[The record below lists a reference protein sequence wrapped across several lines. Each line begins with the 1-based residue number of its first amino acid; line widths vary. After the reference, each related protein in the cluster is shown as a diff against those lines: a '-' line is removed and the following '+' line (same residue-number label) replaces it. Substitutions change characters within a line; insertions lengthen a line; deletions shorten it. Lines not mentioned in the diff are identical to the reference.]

1 MCNHPRDLSSNFIK
15 MGSGNADFDLHY
27 RLKKSKKEARTQK
40 TEVSSKME
48 SVRKNLKEV
57 KTAEDAIESNL
68 SAMCISGRNEY
79 SKGRSLWRPCYP
91 FRTLLKSLLEWN
103 AS

>member
-1 MCNHPRDLSSNFIK
+1 
-15 MGSGNADFDLHY
+15 
-27 RLKKSKKEARTQK
+27 
-40 TEVSSKME
+40 ME

-68 SAMCISGRNEY
+68 SAMCISGRNDY
-79 SKGRSLWRPCYP
+79 SKGRSLWGPCYP
-91 FRTLLKSLLEWN
+91 LKILLKSLLQWI